1 MHGIRTELDLGMS
14 DKLLQDL
21 ENKTDSARLASRI
34 TCRSTQTFGSESGL
48 GSVRVGIRVFIEVVL
63 LLDELVVVEVLV
75 LVVVHIRP
83 DEPTNI

>member
-1 MHGIRTELDLGMS
+1 MHDIRTESDLGMS
-14 DKLLQDL
+14 GKLLQSLD
-21 ENKTDSARLASRI
+21 NKTDIARLASRI
-34 TCRSTQTFGSESGL
+34 TCRSTQTLASGL

-63 LLDELVVVEVLV
+63 LLDELVLVEVVV